1 METCLIILYR
11 VLRYLLKSAIIVC
24 LMRHIAVQTFAARF
38 SGGGGHTYELL
49 LGGYTRGL

>member
-24 LMRHIAVQTFAARF
+24 LMRHIAVQTFAAEVFWRWRP
-38 SGGGGHTYELL
+38 HV
-49 LGGYTRGL
+49 